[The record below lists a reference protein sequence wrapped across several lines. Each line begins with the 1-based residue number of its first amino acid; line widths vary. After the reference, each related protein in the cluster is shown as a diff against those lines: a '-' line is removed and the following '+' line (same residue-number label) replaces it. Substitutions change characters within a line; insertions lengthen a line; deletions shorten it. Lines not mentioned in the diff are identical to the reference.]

1 MRFKTKLLLFSTS
14 LILLTVFMIAIISA
28 WLIRHETTTF
38 TRALQTVRDETLIA
52 RLENYYAEKGSF
64 NDIGPYLY
72 WLSGLP
78 SERRRPLRRPNG
90 MPPRMGE
97 MDRYVLLSP
106 EGQVLLDTA
115 AFSDGT
121 KRKNVYEPGSTPD
134 LKDQVGTYP
143 LVVDGKTVGYVWIER
158 PLLGTI
164 TQLESSFSRSVQY
177 AIWIAA
183 LIAMIPAFVLVGL
196 LSRRMVEPVLTLTKA
211 IRAYAQGKRDIR
223 AHVKGRDE
231 IAELAQSFND
241 MAETL
246 TRLENVRKNLI
257 ADVAHELRTPVTL
270 LRGHLEALLD
280 HPDDLRR
287 DKLALLHDEAL
298 RLSHMIQDLQ
308 NLSLAEARALPLHPE
323 TFALDALIEQIAE
336 VFSLMT
342 DEKNLHVTMRFEP
355 RPLMITADRK
365 RLEQVIV
372 NILGN
377 AIKMTPNNGHIAI
390 TAKTEDTCIVVSIT
404 DSGPGFSEDDLPY
417 VFERFYRSDKGRSRK
432 DGGTGLGLAIAKSF
446 IEAHGGR
453 IWAYNHA
460 DGGACVTFK
469 LCADV
474 QTKAIQS

>member
-14 LILLTVFMIAIISA
+14 LILLTVFMIALISA
-28 WLIRHETTTF
+28 WLIRHETASF
-38 TRALQTVRDETLIA
+38 TQALQTVRDETLIA

-64 NDIGPYLY
+64 KDIGPYLY

-78 SERRRPLRRPNG
+78 SERRKTFRRPNG
-90 MPPRMGE
+90 VSPRMGE

-106 EGQVLLDTA
+106 EGHVLLDTA
-115 AFSDGT
+115 AFSDPT
-121 KRKNVYEPGSTPD
+121 KRKDAYEPGSTPN
-134 LKDQVGTYP
+134 LIDQAGTYP
-143 LVVDGKTVGYVWIER
+143 LVVDGQTVGYVWIER
-158 PLLGTI
+158 PFLGTI
-164 TQLESSFSRSVQY
+164 SQLESSFTRSVQY

-183 LIAMIPAFVLVGL
+183 IIAMIAAFVLAGL
-196 LSRRMVEPVLTLTKA
+196 LSRRMVEPVLSLTKA

-231 IAELAQSFND
+231 IAELAQSFNE

-257 ADVAHELRTPVTL
+257 ADVAHELRTPVAL

-280 HPDDLRR
+280 RPDDVRR

-308 NLSLAEARALPLHPE
+308 NLSLAEAHALPLHSE
-323 TFALDALIEQIAE
+323 TFALDTLIEQIAE

-342 DEKNLHVTMRFEP
+342 DEKNLRVTMHFEP
-355 RPLMITADRK
+355 RPLLITADRK

-372 NILGN
+372 NVFGN
-377 AIKMTPNNGHIAI
+377 AIKVTPNNGHIAMNAEI
-390 TAKTEDTCIVVSIT
+390 RDACVVVSIM
-404 DSGPGFSEDDLPY
+404 DSGPGFQEDDLPY
-417 VFERFYRSDKGRSRK
+417 VFERFYRSDKGRARK

-446 IEAHGGR
+446 IEAHGGK

-469 LCADV
+469 LCGVV
-474 QTKAIQS
+474 QRKDIQS